1 MYKHTHAPLQR
12 AGGLVEGGGHGD
24 AGGSVPMN
32 RCTNT
37 HTQRRNRSHPYM
49 LTHRHTHLCSE
60 LVGSLMVAG
69 MVMRVRSL
77 PIMFFIS
84 DQRLKPLPKGRGM
97 GRRVRT
103 PLDCDCVKVIRMTY
117 VSE

>member
-1 MYKHTHAPLQR
+1 
-12 AGGLVEGGGHGD
+12 
-24 AGGSVPMN
+24 
-32 RCTNT
+32 
-37 HTQRRNRSHPYM
+37 
-49 LTHRHTHLCSE
+49 
-60 LVGSLMVAG
+60 